1 MRQFEFS
8 ASLSKASISK
18 KVNAQHRSSSIGF
31 GDSSISSTQ
40 ALTDYRIAYLSRQLS
55 LRGRREV
62 HSGRA
67 KFGAFGDGKEV
78 AQVALAHAFEPG
90 DWRCGYYRDQTL
102 MFALGLLTPEA
113 YFAQLYAHTDVEADP
128 ASGGR
133 SMLGHYATRLLD
145 DQGRFLPQTDRFNA
159 AADISPTAGQMP
171 RLVGLAHASILYQEV
186 EALHTLTHF
195 SRQGREIVFGIIGN
209 ASCAEGLFWEAVNA
223 IGVLRAPAVISIWDD
238 GYGISVPNDL
248 QVMGGNL
255 SALLEGFRRRD
266 EGGPGYDLYTVP
278 GWNYPKLVEVYRR
291 AAFNAREHRI
301 PAVVHVIEMTQPQ
314 GHSTSGSHER
324 YKSPERLAWEAEHD
338 PVLRMRTWLLE
349 SGIASET
356 LLEEIEAAARAE
368 TDAACERAWEAYTAP
383 RRAAAAELA
392 ALLDAAA
399 EESSSPAELRRLAMN
414 LREQEAPLHR
424 QIQEAA
430 QQALIRLRS
439 SRSST
444 RARIDAWKRR
454 HAAEQRANYARH
466 LYPEGPTSALQV
478 PIVPIEYAADAPEVR
493 GYEILQ
499 ANFDA
504 LLANDPR
511 VLIFGEDV
519 GRLGDVNQGVAGL
532 QEKYGPLRVADTGIR
547 EATIVGQA
555 IGYALRGLRPI
566 AEIQYL
572 DYIYYAWTTLAD
584 DLATMHWRTAGGQ
597 KAPVIIRTRGHRLEG
612 IWHSGSPMGAIL
624 GALRGIYICVPRNM
638 TQAAGFYNT
647 LLRGEDP
654 AVVIEVLNGYRLR
667 ERMPANPGRFTLPL
681 GVPEVLRPGKDVTLV
696 TYGACCRI
704 ALDAAA
710 RLAELDVDV
719 EVIDVRTLLP
729 FDLEAR
735 IASSLRKT
743 GRLVILDEDVPG
755 GASAFILQQVLEAQ
769 GGYWLLDSQPCTITA
784 QPHRPAYGS
793 DGDYFSKPNAED
805 VVEAVYTLMHEAD
818 PHRYP
823 KW

>member
-1 MRQFEFS
+1 MKQFELS
-8 ASLSKASISK
+8 APTPEAIRSQHLSPNALFGETSLS
-18 KVNAQHRSSSIGF
+18 F
-31 GDSSISSTQ
+31 TQ
-40 ALTDYRIAYLSRQLS
+40 ALTDYHIAYLSRQLS

-113 YFAQLYAHTDVEADP
+113 YFAQLYAHTDVQADP

-145 DQGRFLPQTDRFNA
+145 DRGRFLPQTDRCNA

-171 RLVGLAHASILYQEV
+171 RLVGLAHASVLYQEV
-186 EALHTLTHF
+186 EALHALTHF
-195 SRQGREIVFGIIGN
+195 SRQGREIAFGIIGN

-238 GYGISVPNDL
+238 GYGISVPNEL

-255 SALLEGFRRRD
+255 SALLEGFRRRSD
-266 EGGPGYDLYTVP
+266 GGPGYDLYTVP
-278 GWNYPKLVEVYRR
+278 GWDYPKLVEVYRC
-291 AAFNAREHRI
+291 AARNAREQRI
-301 PAVVHVIEMTQPQ
+301 PALVHVTEMTQPQ

-324 YKSPERLAWEAEHD
+324 YKSAERLAWEAAHD
-338 PVLRMRTWLLE
+338 PIPRMRAWLLE
-349 SGIASET
+349 KGIASEA

-368 TDAACERAWEAYTAP
+368 ADAACQRAWEAYTAP

-392 ALLDAAA
+392 TLLDAAA
-399 EESSSPAELRRLAMN
+399 EETAASVELRRLAVN

-424 QIQEAA
+424 QMQEAA
-430 QQALIRLRS
+430 QRALILLRS
-439 SRSST
+439 SRSS
-444 RARIDAWKRR
+444 ARSQIEAWKRR

-466 LYPEGPTSALQV
+466 LHLEGPTSTLNV
-478 PIVPIEYAADAPEVR
+478 PIVPIEYAVDAPEVR
-493 GYEILQ
+493 GFEVLR

-504 LLANDPR
+504 LLASDPR

-572 DYIYYAWTTLAD
+572 DYIYYAWATLAD

-612 IWHSGSPMGAIL
+612 IWHSGSPIGALL
-624 GALRGIYICVPRNM
+624 GSLRGIYICVPRNM

-654 AVVIEVLNGYRLR
+654 AIVIEVLNGYRLR
-667 ERMPANPGRFTLPL
+667 ERMPANPGQFTLPL
-681 GVPEVLRPGKDVTLV
+681 GIPEVLRPGKDVTLV

-735 IASSLRKT
+735 IAASLRKT
-743 GRLVILDEDVPG
+743 NRLVVLDEDVPG
-755 GASAFILQQVLEAQ
+755 GASAFILQQVLETQ
-769 GGYWLLDSQPCTITA
+769 GGYWLLDGEPRTITA

-793 DGDYFSKPNAED
+793 DGD
-805 VVEAVYTLMHEAD
+805 
-818 PHRYP
+818 
-823 KW
+823 

>member
-8 ASLSKASISK
+8 TPTSEEIHT
-18 KVNAQHRSSSIGF
+18 QFRSPDTDF
-31 GDSSISSTQ
+31 EAPSISSTQ
-40 ALTDYRIAYLSRQLS
+40 ALADYRIAYLSRQLS

-145 DQGRFLPQTDRFNA
+145 EQELFLPQTDRFNA

-171 RLVGLAHASILYQEV
+171 RLVGLAHASVLYREI
-186 EALHTLTHF
+186 EALHALTQF

-223 IGVLRAPAVISIWDD
+223 IGVLRAPTVISIWDD
-238 GYGISVPNDL
+238 GYGISVPNEL

-255 SALLEGFRRRD
+255 SALLEGFRRRND
-266 EGGPGYDLYTVP
+266 DGPGYDLYTVP
-278 GWNYPKLVEVYRR
+278 GWDYPKLVEVYRR

-301 PAVVHVIEMTQPQ
+301 PALVHVIEMTQPQ

-349 SGIASET
+349 SGIASDT
-356 LLEEIEAAARAE
+356 QLEEIEAAARSEA
-368 TDAACERAWEAYTAP
+368 DAACERAWEAYTAP

-399 EESSSPAELRRLAMN
+399 EETTPSSTELRRLAMH

-424 QIQEAA
+424 QMQEAA
-430 QQALIRLRS
+430 QRALIWLRS
-439 SRSST
+439 SRSPA
-444 RARIDAWKRR
+444 RARLDAWKRR
-454 HAAEQRANYARH
+454 HGAEQRDGYARH
-466 LYPEGPTSALQV
+466 LYLEGPTSALRV
-478 PIVPIEYAADAPEVR
+478 PIIPIEYAADAAEVR

-504 LLANDPR
+504 LLARDPR

-532 QEKYGPLRVADTGIR
+532 QEKYGSLRVADTGIR

-572 DYIYYAWTTLAD
+572 DYIYYAWPTLAD

-612 IWHSGSPMGAIL
+612 IWHSGSPMGALL

-654 AVVIEVLNGYRLR
+654 AIVIEVLNGYRLR
-667 ERMPANPGRFTLPL
+667 ERMPANPGQFTLPL

-735 IASSLRKT
+735 IAGSLRKT

-755 GASAFILQQVLEAQ
+755 GASAFILQQVLETQ
-769 GGYWLLDSQPCTITA
+769 GGYWLLDSQPCTVTA
-784 QPHRPAYGS
+784 RPHRPAYGS

-805 VVEAVYTLMHEAD
+805 VVEAVYALMHEAD
-818 PHRYP
+818 PLRYP
-823 KW
+823 EW

>member
-1 MRQFEFS
+1 MKQFKLS
-8 ASLSKASISK
+8 APISE
-18 KVNAQHRSSSIGF
+18 AIHSQPRSPSALAGEA
-31 GDSSISSTQ
+31 SISSTQ

-62 HSGRA
+62 HTGRA

-145 DQGRFLPQTDRFNA
+145 DQGRFQPQTDRFNA

-171 RLVGLAHASILYQEV
+171 RLVGLAHASVLYQEV
-186 EALHTLTHF
+186 EALRALTHF
-195 SRQGREIVFGIIGN
+195 SRQGREIAFGIIGN

-238 GYGISVPNDL
+238 GYGISVPNEL
-248 QVMGGNL
+248 QVMGGDL
-255 SALLEGFRRRD
+255 SALLEGFRRRSD
-266 EGGPGYDLYTVP
+266 NGPGYDLYTVP
-278 GWNYPKLVEVYRR
+278 GWDYPKLLEVYRR
-291 AAFNAREHRI
+291 AARNAREHRI
-301 PAVVHVIEMTQPQ
+301 PALVHVTEMTQPQ

-338 PVLRMRTWLLE
+338 PVLRMRAWLLE
-349 SGIASET
+349 TGIASNAM
-356 LLEEIEAAARAE
+356 LEELEAAARAE
-368 TDAACERAWEAYTAP
+368 ADAACERAWEAYTAP
-383 RRAAAAELA
+383 RRAAAAELV

-399 EESSSPAELRRLAMN
+399 EGGASSVDLRRLAAN

-424 QIQEAA
+424 QMQEAA
-430 QQALIRLRS
+430 QQALILLRS
-439 SRSST
+439 SRSPV
-444 RARIDAWKRR
+444 RNQIEAWKRR
-454 HAAEQRANYARH
+454 HAAEQRSNYARH
-466 LYPEGPTSALQV
+466 LHLEGPTSTLNV
-478 PIVPIEYAADAPEVR
+478 PIVPPEYAADAPEVR
-493 GYEILQ
+493 GFEVLQ

-511 VLIFGEDV
+511 ILIFGEDV

-572 DYIYYAWTTLAD
+572 DYIYYAWATLAD

-612 IWHSGSPMGAIL
+612 IWHSGSPMGALL
-624 GALRGIYICVPRNM
+624 GSLRGIYICVPRNM

-654 AVVIEVLNGYRLR
+654 AIVIEVLNGYRLR

-710 RLAELDVDV
+710 RLADLDVDV

-735 IASSLRKT
+735 IAASLRKT
-743 GRLVILDEDVPG
+743 ARLVILDEDVPG
-755 GASAFILQQVLEAQ
+755 GASAFILQQVLETQ
-769 GGYWLLDSQPCTITA
+769 GGYWLLDSEPRTVTA

-793 DGDYFSKPNAED
+793 DGDYFSKPNVED
-805 VVEAVYTLMHEAD
+805 VVEAVYALMHEAD
-818 PHRYP
+818 PQRYP
-823 KW
+823 MW